1 MDFQYGGC
9 GFALAVIPFLPMF
22 FLRVLEWLDNKKMS
36 VKIVIFV
43 TGIIVMLVLLGGLN
57 YYLNLLNLF
66 KAFMKSYF
74 NMATMGDRGKT
85 LFSVVPTILPEI
97 FNLLWIV
104 STFLIVLGENAYNW
118 NRWFT
123 YGAVLAY
130 LVNWM
135 GIFTGFYLIMGKTSD
150 MINELDGRYLHPYM
164 LYLVPVLQRF
174 SKKNKIKV
182 NSTTIAALAI
192 ITVVIIY
199 SVYLFTCFY
208 RGYILNITAT
218 WVS

>member
-1 MDFQYGGC
+1 M
-9 GFALAVIPFLPMF
+9 
-22 FLRVLEWLDNKKMS
+22 
-36 VKIVIFV
+36 
-43 TGIIVMLVLLGGLN
+43 
-57 YYLNLLNLF
+57 
-66 KAFMKSYF
+66 
-74 NMATMGDRGKT
+74 
-85 LFSVVPTILPEI
+85 
-97 FNLLWIV
+97 
-104 STFLIVLGENAYNW
+104 NAYNW

-123 YGAVLAY
+123 YGGLLAY

-164 LYLVPVLQRF
+164 LYFVPALQRF
-174 SKKNKIKV
+174 SKRNKIKV

-208 RGYILNITAT
+208 RGFILNITAT